1 MSEICQ
7 RETVEEG
14 MRVRSVGECEE
25 QRMREGDRLNQQQ
38 RKRAAHLTEAVEEV
52 RESQPLV

>member
-1 MSEICQ
+1 
-7 RETVEEG
+7 

-25 QRMREGDRLNQQQ
+25 QRMREGDRLNPQQ